1 MKRLTEPKG
10 QISVRV
16 SQATVNRLQKA
27 SFVLNRSQASIVE
40 EFLEKGF
47 ETLDLSERLELR
59 QTPGHNI
66 LVRVTAKRTDIL
78 EVTVK
83 NGVPPKDLA
92 EKYSVTLQAP
102 VTVVQSPPPGAGG
115 GSHEDDAREDHA
127 A

>member
-1 MKRLTEPKG
+1 M
-10 QISVRV
+10 SVRV
-16 SQATVNRLQKA
+16 SASVVSMLKNASRILQEPQAQL
-27 SFVLNRSQASIVE
+27 VE
-40 EFLEKGF
+40 EAVLAHLK
-47 ETLDLSERLELR
+47 TKDLDERLELR
-59 QTPGHNI
+59 QTPGHNV

-83 NGVPPKDLA
+83 NGVPPQAVA
-92 EKYSVTLQAP
+92 ENYSVALQAP